1 MKNSAQLWIWLGVL
15 VILAPLGIIVPY
27 YFKAGSAW
35 GEWGSGELVKMAG
48 YMPAGF
54 EKLSGI
60 WKAPLSEYVF
70 KGWQGKGLAH
80 LSIAYICS
88 ALIGIAVIVAV
99 SLLLGKMLV
108 GKNKD

>member
-1 MKNSAQLWIWLGVL
+1 MKSTAKLWIWLGVL

-70 KGWQGKGLAH
+70 KGWQGKGLVY
-80 LSIAYICS
+80 LCIAYICS
-88 ALIGIAVIVAV
+88 ALVGIAVIVV
-99 SLLLGKMLV
+99 ISLLLGKTLAR
-108 GKNKD
+108 KDL